1 MKGKNLLIGVFS
13 AVLVTIL
20 LITLFCSCRYT
31 IEQLTFDDKG
41 SSIELKKGDKIEIKL
56 ESNPSTGYSWALSKE
71 TDETIVSLT
80 SSEFIQTEK
89 EEELVGSGGYEIFMF
104 QAVKGGQAEIVLLY
118 QRPWEDEEQ
127 EEDSIFNLNVTV
139 K

>member
-1 MKGKNLLIGVFS
+1 MKGKNFLMGFFS

-20 LITLFCSCRYT
+20 LITLLCSCKYT
-31 IEQLTFDDKG
+31 RELTFNDKG

-56 ESNPSTGYSWALSKE
+56 ESNPSTGYAWILSEE
-71 TDETIVSLT
+71 TDETIVSLA

-89 EEELVGSGGYEIFMF
+89 ELVGAGGYEILMF
-104 QAVKGGQAEIVLLY
+104 QAIKSGQTEIILIY
-118 QRPWEDEEQ
+118 QRSWEEE
-127 EEDSIFNLNVTV
+127 ETGEDSIFNLNVTV